1 MPRIRKPATPNA
13 SAAKLLRARTR
24 ARKRSGLPPLLDGPF
39 AETKEWLA
47 GSPSRKME
55 KQPPRAQGGNE

>member
-1 MPRIRKPATPNA
+1 MPRIRKRATPNA
-13 SAAKLLRARTR
+13 PAAKFLRVRKR
-24 ARKRSGLPPLLDGPF
+24 ARKRCGLPPLLDGPF

-47 GSPSRKME
+47 GSSSRRME

>member
-1 MPRIRKPATPNA
+1 MPRIRKRATAHA
-13 SAAKLLRARTR
+13 SAAKRLRARTW
-24 ARKRSGLPPLLDGPF
+24 ARKRGGLPQILDGPF

-55 KQPPRAQGGNE
+55 KHPPRVQGGNE